1 MTIVIAPSTSHTEVL
16 VFCMGF
22 SGILLLKV
30 FHSVVAGGNDVIEK
44 NE

>member
-1 MTIVIAPSTSHTEVL
+1 MTIVIALSTFQTGVL
-16 VFCMGF
+16 VFYVEF

-44 NE
+44 SE

>member
-1 MTIVIAPSTSHTEVL
+1 MTVIALSTSQTQVL
-16 VFCMGF
+16 ALCMGF

-30 FHSVVAGGNDVIEK
+30 FHSVVAGGNDVIEE